1 MRVLITGGT
10 GFIGGHLIERLTQIS
25 HELISLSRKGPNIT
39 ASEESAQR
47 TRAITGDLL
56 KPESLKTLSHLNS
69 IDVLYHLAGAN
80 EGEAEDLIRTNF
92 IGTFNLLRSLE
103 NTSIGKIV
111 FTSTYAVY
119 GETGEEPVG
128 EDHPPKPK
136 TPYGLS
142 KLCAEHY
149 CRMWSE
155 NHGVKMISLRLSS
168 VYGPRKRA
176 GVVYKYLQNALNHQP
191 LVVYGSGKQTRDFV
205 YIDDAVGALLLCL
218 NYAPP
223 ETQIFNISSGRPI
236 AMLDLIS
243 IIETVIGKRIAV
255 EFRSPPSTEVLTLT
269 SNPER
274 ARRLLGFNPKVSL
287 KQGIARTAE
296 YLKSRD

>member
-1 MRVLITGGT
+1 M
-10 GFIGGHLIERLTQIS
+10 
-25 HELISLSRKGPNIT
+25 
-39 ASEESAQR
+39 
-47 TRAITGDLL
+47 

-243 IIETVIGKRIAV
+243 IIETVVGKRIV
-255 EFRSPPSTEVLTLT
+255 VKFRSPPSTEVLTLT